1 MKKIKYYLLA
11 TLVFVFANTF
21 AQTTSAV
28 NHFDKVIVSPHIEVT
43 FVEGN
48 DESVTV
54 EKSTVDNKKI
64 HIEVKDKTLRIY
76 LEGAKEVTK
85 NEKNSENEY
94 EGKQPLY
101 KGTVVTAVVSYKT
114 LHELSIRGEETQVC
128 KSVLTGDKFR
138 LTVYG
143 ESQVILNEVNLG
155 KMQTVLYGE
164 SSLEIK
170 SGTVK
175 DQRYT
180 AYGEG
185 HINTLGINGN
195 TGSITAY
202 GEANFRLNVS
212 DEIKITA
219 FGDATLQ
226 YKGNPVINK
235 GLHFGDMHVEKLD

>member
-1 MKKIKYYLLA
+1 MRRLKTLLPVLLPLIVVA
-11 TLVFVFANTF
+11 AS
-21 AQTTSAV
+21 AQTRMTSSF
-28 NHFDKVIVSPHIEVT
+28 NKIIVSPYIQVT
-43 FVEGN
+43 LVQG
-48 DESVTV
+48 DQESVTV
-54 EKSTVDNKKI
+54 NEIHVDTGKL
-64 HIEVKDKTLRIY
+64 HIEVNDKTLRIY